1 METLTQT
8 LNDFMRSQ
16 MVISAFWGVVIFCV
30 TALCARIAGKVL
42 TTALNS
48 KPVHLPSS
56 SIFVNLARAAI
67 WFLGL
72 SLIAA
77 TCFNMDVSGAIAALG
92 VGGLAVSF
100 GFRDAFANIAG
111 GLQVSLLRI
120 IQPGDNIKVGLFQ
133 GIVKDV
139 NWSNTTII
147 DGAGQEVLLP
157 NLMFSTNAVTK
168 LPPITKI
175 IIPFFICRAYDNL
188 EELEQNIK
196 ADCEKCV
203 LEISGD
209 TVSSKIVFLDNADTG
224 IKAKI
229 VFEINNE
236 DLVDEITGACKRAI
250 AAHAL

>member
-1 METLTQT
+1 METLGQT

-16 MVISAFWGVVIFCV
+16 FVISAFWGVVIFCA
-30 TALCARIAGKVL
+30 TALAAQFAGKLL

-56 SIFVNLARAAI
+56 SIFVNLTRAAI
-67 WFLGL
+67 WLVGL
-72 SLIAA
+72 SFIAA
-77 TCFNMDVSGAIAALG
+77 TCFKMDVSGAIAALG

-120 IQPGDNIKVGLFQ
+120 IKPGDHIKVGLFQ

-147 DGAGQEVLLP
+147 DGTGQEVLLP

-168 LPPITKI
+168 LAPRTKI

-196 ADCEKCV
+196 ADCEKCAR
-203 LEISGD
+203 EISGD
-209 TVSSKIVFLDNADTG
+209 APSSKIVFLDNTDTG
-224 IKAKI
+224 VKAKI

-236 DLVDEITGACKRAI
+236 NLVDEVTGACKRAI
-250 AAHAL
+250 AAHVL